1 MIPLKNIQWEWK
13 VFLSYNI
20 NKQFQ
25 EQNTMV
31 HITMNESFTANIKL
45 ELLQ

>member
-31 HITMNESFTANIKL
+31 HITMNESFTENIKL